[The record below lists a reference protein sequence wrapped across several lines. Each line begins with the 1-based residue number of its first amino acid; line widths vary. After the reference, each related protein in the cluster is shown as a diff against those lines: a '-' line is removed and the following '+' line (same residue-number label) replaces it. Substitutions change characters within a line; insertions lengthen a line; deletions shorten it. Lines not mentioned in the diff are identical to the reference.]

1 MKKKHMESVVTKL
14 VRLFPRSFPGGMD
27 ELKFA
32 AMVEDYMEIM
42 GDQDYKTVNGAVNE
56 LAQQQTFAP
65 SISEILEAV
74 RLIRE
79 REAAE
84 QAKGVPDKFADED
97 GYRYERIDGRMV
109 CVGKPHDAY
118 VPKDE
123 GLRRFLEEKRRIYA
137 EVGAP
142 KHYTMRQV
150 RAMAAEQ
157 GRELPEQDDQLML
170 SMILGR
176 QP

>member
-1 MKKKHMESVVTKL
+1 MKKKHMESVVTKI

-32 AMVEDYMEIM
+32 GMDYMEIM

-56 LAQQQTFAP
+56 LAQSQTFAP

-74 RLIRE
+74 KAIRE

-84 QAKGVPDKFADED
+84 NAKTVLEKFTDED
-97 GYRYERIDGRMV
+97 GYHYKRIDGHMV
-109 CVGKPHDAY
+109 CVERPRRT
-118 VPKDE
+118 PLKDPE
-123 GLRRFLEEKRRIYA
+123 LQAFMDEKRRIYA

-142 KHYTMRQV
+142 KTYTMRQV
-150 RAMAAEQ
+150 RELARQKGIKLEEQQDMAVLAKLTG
-157 GRELPEQDDQLML
+157 GRA
-170 SMILGR
+170 
-176 QP
+176 

>member
-1 MKKKHMESVVTKL
+1 MKKKHMESVVTKI

-32 AMVEDYMEIM
+32 GMVEDYMEIM

-56 LAQQQTFAP
+56 LAQSQTFAP

-74 RLIRE
+74 KAIRE

-84 QAKGVPDKFADED
+84 NAKTVLEKFTDED
-97 GYRYERIDGRMV
+97 GYRYERVDGRMV
-109 CVGKPHDAY
+109 CVERPRRT
-118 VPKDE
+118 PLKDPE
-123 GLRRFLEEKRRIYA
+123 LQAFLDEKRRIYA

-142 KHYTMRQV
+142 KTYTMRQV
-150 RAMAAEQ
+150 RELARQKGIELEEQEDMAVLAKLTG
-157 GRELPEQDDQLML
+157 GRL
-170 SMILGR
+170 
-176 QP
+176 